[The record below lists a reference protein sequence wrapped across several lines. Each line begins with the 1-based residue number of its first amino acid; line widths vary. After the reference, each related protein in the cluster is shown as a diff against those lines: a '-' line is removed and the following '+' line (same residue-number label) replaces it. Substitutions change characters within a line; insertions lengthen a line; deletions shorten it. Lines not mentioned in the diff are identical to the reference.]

1 MERKENSIDFLK
13 TPLLLS
19 IADSFS
25 YLIWCVCLSTLST
38 DYKKY
43 LQSSEFTK
51 VLLG

>member
-1 MERKENSIDFLK
+1 MNGKKEKIPLIFLK
-13 TPLLLS
+13 LPYWSL
-19 IADSFS
+19 S